1 MTRSIAARLRDLLPY
16 LGLLA
21 VVVFFS
27 ATSDYFLSIANFQR
41 LATDSATL
49 LLVAFGMTLLILV
62 GEIDLSVGAVVS
74 LLSVVMAQVM
84 AAGFPWP
91 LSVAAGLALAT
102 LIGAAN
108 GALTVFGRIPSFIVT
123 LGMLSVATGLAF
135 ILTGSISV
143 AIMDVAFLDLF
154 YSVRVLWI
162 PVPLV
167 LVAIGFAAVWVLMN
181 RTVAGRFLFAIGA
194 NLEAARLSGVPVQ
207 RLKVTAFVI
216 MGVLVGVASVLSAAR
231 LGSGAPDAR
240 PILTLDAIAAVII
253 GGASLYGGWASVT
266 RTLVGALLIAVLNNG
281 LVLLNIPTD
290 AQYIVK
296 GVIILIAVVLD
307 RLAQGAKS

>member
-16 LGLLA
+16 LGLVA

-27 ATSDYFLSIANFQR
+27 ATSEYFLGVANFQR

-84 AAGFPWP
+84 AAGYPWP
-91 LSVAAGLALAT
+91 VSVATGLGLAT
-102 LIGAAN
+102 LIGATN
-108 GALTVFGRIPSFIVT
+108 GVLTVFGRIPSFIVT
-123 LGMLSVATGLAF
+123 LGMLSVATGFAF

-154 YSVRVLWI
+154 YSVRVLWV

-167 LVAIGFAAVWVLMN
+167 LVAVGFAAVWVLMN
-181 RTVAGRFLFAIGA
+181 RTVAGRFMFAIGA
-194 NLEAARLSGVPVQ
+194 NLEAARLSGVPVR

-216 MGVLVGVASVLSAAR
+216 MGVLVGIAAVLSAAR

-307 RLAQGAKS
+307 RLAQGART

>member
-1 MTRSIAARLRDLLPY
+1 MTRALATRARDLMPY
-16 LGLLA
+16 LGLIL
-21 VVVFFS
+21 VILFFS
-27 ATSDYFLSIANFQR
+27 VTSDFFLNPRNFQR

-49 LLVAFGMTLLILV
+49 MLAAFGMTLIILI

-74 LLSVVMAQVM
+74 LLSVVMAQAM
-84 AAGFPWP
+84 AAGWAWP
-91 LSVAAGLALAT
+91 LAVALGLALGT
-102 LIGAAN
+102 LIGGVN

-135 ILTGSISV
+135 IFTGAISV
-143 AIMDVAFLDLF
+143 AIMDATFLDLF
-154 YSVRVLWI
+154 YSVRLLGI
-162 PVPLV
+162 PVPL
-167 LVAIGFAAVWVLMN
+167 LIVALGFAAVWTLMS
-181 RTVAGRFLFAIGA
+181 RTRMGRELFALGA
-194 NLEAARLSGVPVQ
+194 NPEAARLSGVPVTRRKLQ
-207 RLKVTAFVI
+207 VFLI
-216 MGVLVGVASVLSAAR
+216 MGLLVGAAAVLSASR

-281 LVLLNIPTD
+281 MVLLNVTTD

-307 RLAQGAKS
+307 RLATGARA

>member
-27 ATSDYFLSIANFQR
+27 ATSDYFLSVANFQR

-74 LLSVVMAQVM
+74 LLSVVMAQIM
-84 AAGFPWP
+84 AAGYPWP
-91 LSVAAGLALAT
+91 VSVAAGLGLAT

-108 GALTVFGRIPSFIVT
+108 GVLTVSGRIPSFIVT
-123 LGMLSVATGLAF
+123 LGMLSVATGFAF

-143 AIMDVAFLDLF
+143 AIMDVTFLDLF
-154 YSVRVLWI
+154 YSVRVSWI

-167 LVAIGFAAVWVLMN
+167 LVAVGFAAVWILMN

-216 MGVLVGVASVLSAAR
+216 MGVLVGVAAVLSAAR

-307 RLAQGAKS
+307 RLAQGARA